1 MTPEIKLAILFAG
14 GLMVFSFIFVALML
28 LSIGT
33 MSNLLTHMEDAFR
46 AESEL
51 RINDYVAMLKQNKLR
66 MLNQVEHD
74 RRQEALL
81 AIPMVRNQGPRGIK

>member
-14 GLMVFSFIFVALML
+14 TLLVFSFIFVALML
-28 LSIGT
+28 QSIGT
-33 MSNLLTHMEDAFR
+33 ISNLLIHMETAFR

-51 RINDYVAMLKQNKLR
+51 RINDYIAILKQNKLR
-66 MLNQVEHD
+66 MVNQVEHD

-81 AIPMVRNQGPRGIK
+81 AIPLVRNQGPRGIK